1 MGDTITERQGSNKQ
15 LVIEQLKKIPI
26 IQIVCEKVGIGRATY
41 YRWRKEDKIFK
52 KETDQA
58 IQEGKFFINDLAESQ
73 LLSAIK
79 NGNMTGI
86 IYWLKHHHP
95 DYTNKLEIT
104 TKQLEDEKLSPEQEE
119 LIRNALQ
126 ILHKNNE
133 KLEG

>member
-1 MGDTITERQGSNKQ
+1 MGDTITERQGNNKQ
-15 LVIEQLKKIPI
+15 LVIEQKKIPI

-119 LIRNALQ
+119 LIKNALQ
-126 ILHKNNE
+126 ILHNDNE